1 LVVHDVLDE
10 SAREEAARAELLERL
25 EWESIAEEAISVLK
39 IARAALIYA
48 ARAVDAAEALKR
60 REREGLVV
68 DLPVLQLDPLL
79 NEIG

>member
-1 LVVHDVLDE
+1 
-10 SAREEAARAELLERL
+10 
-25 EWESIAEEAISVLK
+25 LK